1 MTSDAVVGAFEGL
14 GAAPASMEVALAGG
28 PWLDALS
35 FGGLTVALVAAAVL
49 LLLNREA
56 TA

>member
-1 MTSDAVVGAFEGL
+1 MTRDVAVGAFEGL